1 VVAEAYKAR
10 LHAGLPPDAFHFR
23 DHKGQEVDLVL
34 EGASRIVL
42 TEVKS
47 GATVQEDMF
56 VTLEKLA
63 ALAAAKGAH
72 QIIEQQIV
80 YGGDSAQRRSH
91 AAVIPWSQ
99 VADVD
104 WGV

>member
-1 VVAEAYKAR
+1 
-10 LHAGLPPDAFHFR
+10 
-23 DHKGQEVDLVL
+23 
-34 EGASRIVL
+34 
-42 TEVKS
+42 
-47 GATVQEDMF
+47 MF
-56 VTLEKLA
+56 VPLEKLA

-72 QIIEQQIV
+72 QILEQQIV

-91 AAVIPWSQ
+91 AAVVPWSQ